1 MKRTNKIGLIGLVG
15 GLLGAWGGA
24 DNTSKS
30 WRRICIPLIITAC
43 AYYELQ
49 NLWVVTIMSLAG
61 GLSLGYGIPSSDGD
75 KGSSIGRI
83 WYKIF
88 KGNHLLAD
96 IGCRAHIAFIKSV
109 ALLSIPI
116 IKGNY
121 ILYGIISL
129 GTIINDVL
137 WGGIIH
143 PKGMFTLF
151 GKKLLWEEFLIYFVN
166 TVLAL
171 ILIYF

>member
-1 MKRTNKIGLIGLVG
+1 MRKISKINLIGLVG

-24 DNTSKS
+24 EKTSKS
-30 WRRICIPLIITAC
+30 WRRICIPLVITAC
-43 AYYELQ
+43 AYYHLQ

-61 GLSLGYGIPSSDGD
+61 ALSLGYGIPSDDGD
-75 KGSSIGRI
+75 KGSSIGRF
-83 WYKIF
+83 WYRIM

-121 ILYGIISL
+121 KIYTWITLGMIIS
-129 GTIINDVL
+129 DVL

-151 GKKLLWEEFLIYFVN
+151 GKKLLWEEFLIYFIN
-166 TVLAL
+166 TILAL
-171 ILIYF
+171 ILIYC